1 MEGGGVGWLE
11 SSQVL
16 ASREVRA
23 LNGVS
28 SDLLS
33 GTDASH
39 GGDIEST
46 DSVHSKERIKVI
58 GLL

>member
-1 MEGGGVGWLE
+1 MEDGGFGWLE

-16 ASREVRA
+16 ASRKVRA

-28 SDLLS
+28 SDLL
-33 GTDASH
+33 GGMDVSH
-39 GGDIEST
+39 GGDVEST

-58 GLL
+58 SLL